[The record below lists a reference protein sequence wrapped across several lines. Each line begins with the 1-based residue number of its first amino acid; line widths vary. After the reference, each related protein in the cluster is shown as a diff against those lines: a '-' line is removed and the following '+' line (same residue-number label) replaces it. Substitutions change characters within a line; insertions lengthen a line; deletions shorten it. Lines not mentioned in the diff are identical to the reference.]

1 VESQA
6 QPQQQQAQL
15 NSQNPAQMMDIDKV
29 GQGTDPMISSPEKLP
44 FLHLNSKLLKI
55 RMKGFD
61 LFRRVILTKF
71 TMKELVEKIM
81 MKFAILESSA
91 IREIRELPNVILVDD
106 SDVSALN
113 SNAELEVTVIA
124 PPLQ

>member
-1 VESQA
+1 
-6 QPQQQQAQL
+6 
-15 NSQNPAQMMDIDKV
+15 
-29 GQGTDPMISSPEKLP
+29 
-44 FLHLNSKLLKI
+44 
-55 RMKGFD
+55 
-61 LFRRVILTKF
+61 
-71 TMKELVEKIM
+71 MKELVEKIM